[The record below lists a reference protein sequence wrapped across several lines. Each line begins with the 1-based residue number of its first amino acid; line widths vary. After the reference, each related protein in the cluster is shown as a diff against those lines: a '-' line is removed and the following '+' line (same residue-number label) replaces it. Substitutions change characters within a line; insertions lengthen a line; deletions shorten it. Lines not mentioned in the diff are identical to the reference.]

1 MSAVKRERGRGFIL
15 FIVLSLVFTVL
26 TENRAEAFLFRRG
39 LVRRRCCFGRR
50 FNPAPRR
57 RMARCCGRPS
67 RSGGFNPHFNQFNNF
82 SRDAL
87 ARQAV
92 DPFSNLALDPS
103 GDLSRLAGLGGGR
116 GLRLIGKSNLAVNDR
131 GEFFEEVDRNNL
143 SVDRPLVF
151 NDGKIL
157 GGAVVPLRN
166 DTLEQVRQFN
176 ASGALRGF
184 HRR

>member
-1 MSAVKRERGRGFIL
+1 MSAVKRERAHWFSL
-15 FIVLSLVFTVL
+15 FLMLAMVFTVV

-39 LVRRRCCFGRR
+39 MFRRRCCFGRR

-57 RMARCCGRPS
+57 RVARCCGRPS
-67 RSGGFNPHFNQFNNF
+67 RGGGFNPHFNQFNNF
-82 SRDAL
+82 GRDAL

-116 GLRLIGKSNLAVNDR
+116 GLRMIGNSNLAVNER
-131 GEFFEEVDRNNL
+131 GEFFEQVDRTNL
-143 SVDRPLVF
+143 STDRPLIF

-176 ASGALRGF
+176 ASGALNAF